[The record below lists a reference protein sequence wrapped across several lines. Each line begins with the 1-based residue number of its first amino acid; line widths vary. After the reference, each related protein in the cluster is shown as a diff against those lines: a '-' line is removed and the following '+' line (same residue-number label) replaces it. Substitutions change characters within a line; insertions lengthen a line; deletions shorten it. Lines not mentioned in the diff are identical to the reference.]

1 MKSLASALLLLGI
14 VGGCSWSPET
24 TDTSGSHPTLG
35 KSAPMTPQAKDAEVD
50 TGRLV
55 VFSPR
60 MLEENPVD
68 LDASPI
74 TQFTG
79 YTVYT
84 EDGHKVAHEDNHG
97 VRMLGP
103 VERKLAPGRYF
114 VRLDEKVP
122 GREFWVTIERGQV
135 TRVENPA
142 WRDTTPTAK

>member
-1 MKSLASALLLLGI
+1 MKNFRITLLLLGI

-24 TDTSGSHPTLG
+24 TDTSGSHPSFG
-35 KSAPMTPQAKDAEVD
+35 KTAPMTQEAKDAEVD
-50 TGRLV
+50 TGRLLV
-55 VFSPR
+55 LSPR
-60 MLEENPVD
+60 MLEENSVD

-74 TQFTG
+74 TQYTG

-97 VRMLGP
+97 DRMLGP

-122 GREFWVTIERGQV
+122 AREFWVTIERGRV
-135 TRVENPA
+135 TRVENPL